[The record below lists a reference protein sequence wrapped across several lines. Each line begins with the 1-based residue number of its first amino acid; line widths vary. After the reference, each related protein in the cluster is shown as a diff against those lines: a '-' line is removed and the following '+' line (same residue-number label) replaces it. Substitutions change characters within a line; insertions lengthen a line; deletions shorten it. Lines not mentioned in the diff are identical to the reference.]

1 MKTRKFPHSLF
12 LVSIVLFVMMILTWI
27 LPAGKYAKETVKVGE
42 VTREVVIPDSYKE
55 VESNYQS
62 LELFLAPLE
71 GFVSAADIIA
81 FVFLVGGAFSI
92 INRTGAIN
100 SALFQIIKIT
110 KKIEIL
116 RHFVVPILML
126 LFSIG
131 GATFGMAEE
140 VLVFLMVTIPL
151 AVALGYDPIVGIAI
165 PFIGAGVG
173 FAGAFMNPFTVGIA
187 QGIAGIEPLFS
198 GLVFRLIV
206 WFTMTTI
213 AIIFVY
219 RYAEKVRKDPSK
231 SIIGAIDY
239 GDKLKQLSLD
249 ETRFSLNRK
258 IIIIALLLSL
268 VVLIHGVTS
277 YGWYI
282 AEISGLFVAL
292 GIISAIIY
300 RLNID
305 SIIESFIDGAKD
317 MIVPAILIGL
327 AKGALVLAENGM
339 IIDTMLYNI
348 ASVADGLPQIV
359 SVEIMFLIQSTLN
372 FIVPSGSGQAA
383 LTMPIL
389 APLSDVLGISRQTA
403 VLAYQFGDGITNFI
417 IPTSGV
423 TMGILE
429 IAKVPYNVW
438 LKWILPL
445 MIILFLFAF
454 IMLAI
459 ATTYD
464 VWSIQLF

>member
-1 MKTRKFPHSLF
+1 MKTRKFPHSLLLVSGVLLF
-12 LVSIVLFVMMILTWI
+12 LVIMTWI
-27 LPAGKYAKETVKVGE
+27 IPSGQYDTETIE
-42 VTREVVIPDSYKE
+42 VNGITKKIIIPDSYKE
-55 VESNYQS
+55 VEPNYQG

-71 GFVSAADIIA
+71 GFVSASDIIA
-81 FVFLVGGAFSI
+81 FVFLVGGAFSL

-100 SALFQIIKIT
+100 AGLYQVINLT
-110 KKIEIL
+110 KKKESL
-116 RHFVVPILML
+116 RHLVIPILML

-151 AVALGYDPIVGIAI
+151 AIALGYDPIVGIAI

-187 QGIAGIEPLFS
+187 QGIAGIDPLFS
-198 GLVFRLIV
+198 GIVYRLIV
-206 WFTMTTI
+206 WVLMTLI
-213 AIIFVY
+213 AILFVY
-219 RYAEKVRKDPSK
+219 RYAEKIRKNPEK
-231 SIIGAIDY
+231 SCVGNIDY
-239 GDKLKQLSLD
+239 GKKLSEISEENTIFNLK
-249 ETRFSLNRK
+249 RK
-258 IIIIALLLSL
+258 IILVCLILSL
-268 VVLIHGVTS
+268 GILIYGVTN
-277 YGWYI
+277 YNWYI
-282 AEISGLFVAL
+282 SEISGLFMAL
-292 GIISAIIY
+292 GIISTIIY
-300 RLNID
+300 KLSPD
-305 SIIESFIDGAKD
+305 EIIASFIEGTKD

-327 AKGALVLAENGM
+327 AKGALIIAENGM
-339 IIDTMLYNI
+339 IIDTMLFYIGNI
-348 ASVADGLPQIV
+348 ADGMPKVI
-359 SVEIMFLIQSTLN
+359 SVEIMFLIQSILN

-389 APLSDVLGISRQTA
+389 SPLSDVLGISRQTT

-429 IAKVPYNVW
+429 IAKVPYNTW

-454 IMLAI
+454 TMLAI
-459 ATTYD
+459 ATSFD
-464 VWSIQLF
+464 VWSI

>member
-1 MKTRKFPHSLF
+1 MKVRKFPHSLL
-12 LVSIVLFVMMILTWI
+12 LVSIVLVSLVIMTWI
-27 LPAGKYAKETVKVGE
+27 IPAGKYDTKVIE
-42 VTREVVIPDSYKE
+42 VSGMTKNVVIPDSYKE
-55 VESNYQS
+55 VEPNYQG

-100 SALFQIIKIT
+100 AGLYQVIEMT
-110 KKIEIL
+110 KKNESL
-116 RHFVVPILML
+116 RHLVIPLLML

-151 AVALGYDPIVGIAI
+151 AIALGYDPIVGIAI

-198 GLVFRLIV
+198 GMVYRLIV
-206 WFTMTTI
+206 WFIMTLI

-219 RYAEKVRKDPSK
+219 RYAEKVRKNPSK
-231 SIIGAIDY
+231 SVVGKIEY
-239 GDKLKQLSLD
+239 GDKLKGLTQEEMVFNLK
-249 ETRFSLNRK
+249 RK
-258 IIIIALLLSL
+258 IIIFGLVISL
-268 VVLIHGVTS
+268 GILIYGVTNYS
-277 YGWYI
+277 WYI

-292 GIISAIIY
+292 GLFSAIVY
-300 RLNID
+300 RLNPD
-305 SIIESFIDGAKD
+305 EIIASFIEGAKD
-317 MIVPAILIGL
+317 MIVPAVLIGL
-327 AKGALVLAENGM
+327 AKGALIIAENGM

-348 ASVADGLPQIV
+348 ANVAEGLPKVI
-359 SVEIMFLIQSTLN
+359 SVEIMFLVQSALN

-389 APLSDVLGISRQTA
+389 APLSDVLGISRQTS

-429 IAKVPYNVW
+429 IAKVPYNTW

-445 MIILFLFAF
+445 MVILFLFAF
-454 IMLAI
+454 VMLAI
-459 ATTYD
+459 ATSFD
-464 VWSIQLF
+464 VWSL

>member
-1 MKTRKFPHSLF
+1 MKISKFPHSIF

-27 LPAGKYAKETVKVGE
+27 LPAGKYEKETIQVGE
-42 VTREVVIPDSYKE
+42 MTRNVVIPDSYKE
-55 VESNYQS
+55 VESNQQG
-62 LELFLAPLE
+62 LELLLAPLE

-81 FVFLVGGAFSI
+81 FVLLVGGAFSI

-100 SALFQIIKIT
+100 AALFQVINIT
-110 KKIEIL
+110 KKKEIL
-116 RHFVVPILML
+116 RHFVIPILML

-151 AVALGYDPIVGIAI
+151 AIALGYDPIVGIAI

-173 FAGAFMNPFTVGIA
+173 FAGAFLNPFTVGIA

-198 GLVFRLIV
+198 GIVYRLIV
-206 WFTMTTI
+206 WTSMTII
-213 AIIFVY
+213 AIVFVY
-219 RYAEKVRKDPSK
+219 RYAEKVRKNPSK
-231 SIIGAIDY
+231 SIIGSINY
-239 GDKLKQLSLD
+239 GDKLKQLST
-249 ETRFSLNRK
+249 EEMNFTWNRK
-258 IIIIALLLSL
+258 IIIAALLASL
-268 VVLIHGVTS
+268 LVLIYGVTN

-292 GIISAIIY
+292 GVISAIIY

-305 SIIESFIDGAKD
+305 NIIESFIDGAKD
-317 MIVPAILIGL
+317 MIVPALLIGL
-327 AKGALVLAENGM
+327 AKGALIIAENGM

-348 ASVADGLPQIV
+348 ANLADGLPQVV
-359 SVEIMFLIQSTLN
+359 SVEIMFLIQSALN

-445 MIILFLFAF
+445 MIILFLYAF

-459 ATTYD
+459 ATSFD
-464 VWSIQLF
+464 VWSL

>member
-1 MKTRKFPHSLF
+1 MKTRKLPHSIF
-12 LVSIVLFVMMILTWI
+12 LVTIVLFVMMILTWI
-27 LPAGKYAKETVKVGE
+27 LPAGKYEKETIQVGE
-42 VTREVVIPDSYKE
+42 MTRNIVIPDSYKE
-55 VESNYQS
+55 VESNQQG
-62 LELFLAPLE
+62 LELLLAPLE

-81 FVFLVGGAFSI
+81 FVLLVGGAFSI

-100 SALFQIIKIT
+100 AALFQVISIT
-110 KKIEIL
+110 KKKEIL
-116 RHFVVPILML
+116 RHFVIPILML

-151 AVALGYDPIVGIAI
+151 AIALGYDPIVGIAI

-187 QGIAGIEPLFS
+187 QSIAGIEPLFS
-198 GLVFRLIV
+198 GIVYRLIV
-206 WFTMTTI
+206 WSSMTII
-213 AIIFVY
+213 AIVFVY
-219 RYAEKVRKDPSK
+219 RYAEKVRKNPSK
-231 SIIGAIDY
+231 STIGTIDY
-239 GDKLKQLSLD
+239 GDKLKQLSTE
-249 ETRFSLNRK
+249 ETNFTWNRK
-258 IIIIALLLSL
+258 IIIAALLASL
-268 VVLIHGVTS
+268 LVLIYGVTN

-292 GIISAIIY
+292 GVVSAIIY

-305 SIIESFIDGAKD
+305 NIIESFIEGAKD

-327 AKGALVLAENGM
+327 AKGALILAENGM

-348 ASVADGLPQIV
+348 ASLADGLPQVV
-359 SVEIMFLIQSTLN
+359 SVEIMFLIQSALN

-459 ATTYD
+459 ATSYD
-464 VWSIQLF
+464 VWSL

>member
-1 MKTRKFPHSLF
+1 MKARKFPHSLL
-12 LVSIVLFVMMILTWI
+12 LVSIVLVLLVVLTWVI
-27 LPAGKYAKETVKVGE
+27 PAGKYDTEIINVGGI
-42 VTREVVIPDSYKE
+42 TKTVVIPDSYRE
-55 VESNYQS
+55 VESNYQG

-100 SALFQIIKIT
+100 AGLYKVIEMT
-110 KKIEIL
+110 KRTEAL
-116 RHFVVPILML
+116 RHFVIPLLML

-151 AVALGYDPIVGIAI
+151 AIALGYDSIVGIAI

-187 QGIAGIEPLFS
+187 QGIAGIDPLFS
-198 GLVFRLIV
+198 GMIYRLIV
-206 WFTMTTI
+206 WFLMTVI
-213 AIIFVY
+213 AIVFVY
-219 RYAEKVRKDPSK
+219 RYAEKVRKDPKK
-231 SIIGAIDY
+231 SVIGKIDY
-239 GDKLKQLSLD
+239 GDRLKGLSYD
-249 ETRFSLNRK
+249 EMIFNTKRK
-258 IIIIALLLSL
+258 IIIIGLVISL
-268 VVLIHGVTS
+268 GILIYGVTVFS
-277 YGWYI
+277 WYI
-282 AEISGLFVAL
+282 AEISGLFIGL
-292 GIISAIIY
+292 GLFSAIIY
-300 RLNID
+300 RLNPD
-305 SIIESFIDGAKD
+305 EIINSFIDGAKD
-317 MIVPAILIGL
+317 MIVPAVLIGL
-327 AKGALVLAENGM
+327 AKGALIIAENGM

-348 ASVADGLPQIV
+348 ANVAEGLPNVI
-359 SVEIMFLIQSTLN
+359 SVEIMFLIQSALN

-389 APLSDVLGISRQTA
+389 APLSDVLGISRQTS

-429 IAKVPYNVW
+429 IAKVPYNTW

-459 ATTYD
+459 ATSFD
-464 VWSIQLF
+464 VWSL

>member
-1 MKTRKFPHSLF
+1 MKVKKFPHSLL
-12 LVSIVLFVMMILTWI
+12 LVSIVLVSLVIMTWI
-27 LPAGKYAKETVKVGE
+27 IPAGKYDTKTIE
-42 VTREVVIPDSYKE
+42 VSGMTKNVVIPDSYRE
-55 VESNYQS
+55 VEPNHQG

-100 SALFQIIKIT
+100 AGLYQVIEMT
-110 KKIEIL
+110 KKKDAL
-116 RHFVVPILML
+116 RHLVIPLLML

-151 AVALGYDPIVGIAI
+151 AIALGYDPIVGIAI

-187 QGIAGIEPLFS
+187 QGIAGIDPLFS
-198 GLVFRLIV
+198 GIIYRLIV
-206 WFTMTTI
+206 WFTMTSL

-231 SIIGAIDY
+231 SAVGKIEY
-239 GDKLKQLSLD
+239 GDKLKGLTQEEMVFNLK
-249 ETRFSLNRK
+249 RK
-258 IIIIALLLSL
+258 IIILGLIFSL
-268 VVLIHGVTS
+268 GVLIYGVTNYS
-277 YGWYI
+277 WYI

-292 GIISAIIY
+292 GLFSAIIY
-300 RLNID
+300 RLNPD
-305 SIIESFIDGAKD
+305 EIIASFLDGAKD

-327 AKGALVLAENGM
+327 AKGALIIAENGM
-339 IIDTMLYNI
+339 IIDTMLFNI
-348 ASVADGLPQIV
+348 ANVAEGLPKVI
-359 SVEIMFLIQSTLN
+359 SVEIMFLMQSALN

-383 LTMPIL
+383 LTMPIM
-389 APLSDVLGISRQTA
+389 APLSDVLGISRQTS

-429 IAKVPYNVW
+429 IAKVPYNTW

-445 MIILFLFAF
+445 MVILFLFAF
-454 IMLAI
+454 VMLAI
-459 ATTYD
+459 ATSID
-464 VWSIQLF
+464 VWSL

>member
-1 MKTRKFPHSLF
+1 MKAKKFPHSLL
-12 LVSIVLFVMMILTWI
+12 LVSIVLVSLVVMTWI
-27 LPAGKYAKETVKVGE
+27 IPAGKYETKTIEIGGM
-42 VTREVVIPDSYKE
+42 TKNVVIPDSYKE
-55 VESNYQS
+55 VEPNYQG
-62 LELFLAPLE
+62 LELFYAPLE

-100 SALFQIIKIT
+100 AGLYKVIEIT
-110 KKIEIL
+110 KKKESL
-116 RHFVVPILML
+116 RHFVIPILML

-151 AVALGYDPIVGIAI
+151 AIALGYDPIVGIAI

-187 QGIAGIEPLFS
+187 QGIAEIEPLFS
-198 GLVFRLIV
+198 GMIYRLIV
-206 WFTMTTI
+206 WFAITLI

-219 RYAEKVRKDPSK
+219 RYAERVRKDLSK
-231 SIIGAIDY
+231 SAIGKIDY
-239 GDKLKQLSLD
+239 GDKLKGLTKEEMIFNSK
-249 ETRFSLNRK
+249 RK
-258 IIIIALLLSL
+258 IIILGLIVSL
-268 VVLIHGVTS
+268 GVLIYGVTNYS
-277 YGWYI
+277 WYI
-282 AEISGLFVAL
+282 AEISGLFLAL
-292 GIISAIIY
+292 GIFSAIIY
-300 RLNID
+300 RLNPEE
-305 SIIESFIDGAKD
+305 IIASFIDGAKD

-327 AKGALVLAENGM
+327 AKGALIIAENGM

-348 ASVADGLPQIV
+348 ANVAEGMPKII
-359 SVEIMFLIQSTLN
+359 SVEIMFLVQSALN

-389 APLSDVLGISRQTA
+389 APLSDVLGISRQTS

-429 IAKVPYNVW
+429 IAKVPYNTW

-454 IMLAI
+454 LMLAI
-459 ATTYD
+459 ATSFD
-464 VWSIQLF
+464 VWTL

>member
-1 MKTRKFPHSLF
+1 MKLKKFPHSLL
-12 LVSIVLFVMMILTWI
+12 LVSIVLFALVILTWI
-27 LPAGKYAKETVKVGE
+27 IPSGKYETKTIE
-42 VTREVVIPDSYKE
+42 VNGITKNIVIPDSYKE
-55 VESNYQS
+55 VEPNYQG

-71 GFVSAADIIA
+71 GFVSASDIIA

-92 INRTGAIN
+92 VNRTGAIN
-100 SALFQIIKIT
+100 AGLYRIIDMT
-110 KKIEIL
+110 KKNESL
-116 RHFVVPILML
+116 RHFVIPILMM

-151 AVALGYDPIVGIAI
+151 AIALGYDPIVGIAI

-198 GLVFRLIV
+198 GMIYRLVV
-206 WFTMTTI
+206 WFIMTII

-231 SIIGAIDY
+231 SVVGKIDY
-239 GDKLKQLSLD
+239 GDKLKG
-249 ETRFSLNRK
+249 LNSEEMIFNNKRK
-258 IIIIALLLSL
+258 IIILGLIVSL
-268 VVLIHGVTS
+268 CILIYGVTNYS
-277 YGWYI
+277 WYI

-292 GIISAIIY
+292 GIISALIY
-300 RLNID
+300 RLNSD
-305 SIIESFIDGAKD
+305 EIISAFIDGAKD
-317 MIVPAILIGL
+317 MIVPALLIGL
-327 AKGALVLAENGM
+327 AKGALIIAENGM

-348 ASVADGLPQIV
+348 AYVAEGLPKII
-359 SVEIMFLIQSTLN
+359 SVEIMFLVQSGLN

-389 APLSDVLGISRQTA
+389 APLSDVLGISRQTS

-429 IAKVPYNVW
+429 IAKVPYNTW

-445 MIILFLFAF
+445 MIFLFLFAF
-454 IMLAI
+454 TMLAV
-459 ATTYD
+459 ATSFD
-464 VWSIQLF
+464 VWSL

>member
-1 MKTRKFPHSLF
+1 LKARKFPHSLL
-12 LVSIVLFVMMILTWI
+12 LVSIVLVLLVVLTWVI
-27 LPAGKYAKETVKVGE
+27 PAGKYDTEIINVGGI
-42 VTREVVIPDSYKE
+42 TKTVVIPDSYRE
-55 VESNYQS
+55 VESNYQG

-100 SALFQIIKIT
+100 AGLYKVIEMT
-110 KKIEIL
+110 KRKEAL
-116 RHFVVPILML
+116 RHFVIPLLML

-151 AVALGYDPIVGIAI
+151 AIALGYDSIVGIAI

-187 QGIAGIEPLFS
+187 QGIAGIDPLFS
-198 GLVFRLIV
+198 GMIYRLIV
-206 WFTMTTI
+206 WFLMTVI
-213 AIIFVY
+213 AIVFVY
-219 RYAEKVRKDPSK
+219 RYAEKVRKDPKK
-231 SIIGAIDY
+231 SVIGKIDY
-239 GDKLKQLSLD
+239 GDRLKGLSYD
-249 ETRFSLNRK
+249 EMIFNTKRK
-258 IIIIALLLSL
+258 IIIIGLVISL
-268 VVLIHGVTS
+268 GILIYGVTVFS
-277 YGWYI
+277 WYI
-282 AEISGLFVAL
+282 AEISGLFIGL
-292 GIISAIIY
+292 GLFSAIIY
-300 RLNID
+300 RLNPD
-305 SIIESFIDGAKD
+305 EIINSFIDGAKD
-317 MIVPAILIGL
+317 MIVPAVLIGL
-327 AKGALVLAENGM
+327 AKGALIIAENGM

-348 ASVADGLPQIV
+348 ANVAEGLPNVI
-359 SVEIMFLIQSTLN
+359 SVEIMFLIQSALN

-389 APLSDVLGISRQTA
+389 APLSDVLGISRQTS

-429 IAKVPYNVW
+429 IAKVPYNTW

-459 ATTYD
+459 ATSFD
-464 VWSIQLF
+464 VWSL